1 MSISIDTVAAKGFA
15 QPASPDQDDL
25 DDGDSILSTHDDVQ
39 AVMQPALSPIASR
52 YTSLLTPAVEKAAV
66 INSGG
71 PRGYFD
77 LGIDDSPPSRSDS
90 TPIAAGSP
98 TQQPKAHAPAHAATW
113 ASTSKD
119 TRTRTTRN
127 VLGVA
132 LGPSRNRSRSAGHEA
147 FKKLQKAFPSLNMS
161 SNFLPSLP
169 NALRFNDSKPSPP
182 KSPPRSRKAS
192 DPPLQ
197 QTTAPPT
204 SSPPSKL
211 LDSARLPM
219 HDHIFQANDTLTDLP
234 PRSSTSRAP
243 GLRPRAL
250 RRVTSDE
257 SMLYHSLSRT
267 SSLGDDAR
275 FQDVRDMVNIRL
287 IAIRDSLPDVPSFK
301 LPTLP
306 SFQELSKR
314 SSLSLNNIFSSEPV
328 SDSPPTR
335 DVNGHDSPPEI
346 SDEPSG
352 ILDKVLQDLTG
363 DIVILGGYRGSIL
376 RSAEPPHHQLWAPF
390 KLGLNMRKANLEVG
404 LEDED
409 EANMPQTIIPS
420 GMLKNIG
427 PIDISRKFFKKLRAC
442 ENAKTG
448 KLRVWD
454 FGYDWRLS
462 PARLSRAL
470 QDFLAKLPSN
480 QPGVSS
486 DARGAIVVAHSL
498 GGLITRHAVNQRP
511 ELFAGVL
518 YAGVPQGCINILGP
532 LRNGDPVLFNEKLL
546 TAKVNFSIRT
556 SFLLLPDNG
565 FCFVDQNT
573 GEDYPIDFFNPDD
586 WVNGRLSPCVAD
598 VLPPFNKPSQAASP
612 LTSLFP
618 NTFLRSR
625 AASKS
630 EHKAPNGYVAP
641 ETTTPDA
648 TAASSTPPPVAE
660 TNGSAD
666 KSVPPPQPAA
676 PLSDPEQRRNYEYL
690 SKTLA
695 ATKLFRSQL
704 AHNSEHK
711 SKNAYPPLALIYGK
725 EIPTVYAVRVQSREA
740 IAHSDCYDDLIF
752 RSGDG
757 VVLAKEAM
765 LPDGYSAVRGG
776 RVSSERGHITLLGD
790 FPALGKA
797 LEALLRGRRKGIGL
811 GVDALRS

>member
-1 MSISIDTVAAKGFA
+1 MSISIDTVAAKGYRR
-15 QPASPDQDDL
+15 PASPDQDDI

-39 AVMQPALSPIASR
+39 AVMQPALSPVASR
-52 YTSLLTPAVEKAAV
+52 YTSLRTPAVEKAAV
-66 INSGG
+66 IKSGG

-90 TPIAAGSP
+90 TPLTVRSP
-98 TQQPKAHAPAHAATW
+98 SQQPKTSSPAHAATW
-113 ASTSKD
+113 TSSGKSPESKD
-119 TRTRTTRN
+119 TRTRTTRT

-147 FKKLQKAFPSLNMS
+147 LKKLQKAFPSLNMS

-192 DPPLQ
+192 DPPQ
-197 QTTAPPT
+197 AAPPT
-204 SSPPSKL
+204 RSPPSTL
-211 LDSARLPM
+211 LDSARLPI
-219 HDHIFQANDTLTDLP
+219 HDHILLPNDTITDLP
-234 PRSSTSRAP
+234 PRPSTSCAP
-243 GLRPRAL
+243 GLRPKAL

-301 LPTLP
+301 MPTLP

-314 SSLSLNNIFSSEPV
+314 SSLSLNNIFSSDPV
-328 SDSPPTR
+328 SDSPPAR
-335 DVNGHDSPPEI
+335 DLNGHDSPPEV
-346 SDEPSG
+346 SDEPSD
-352 ILDKVLQDLTG
+352 ILDRVLQDLTG

-409 EANMPQTIIPS
+409 EENMPQTIIPS

-427 PIDISRKFFKKLRAC
+427 PIDISRKFFKKLRSC
-442 ENAKTG
+442 ENAKAG

-462 PARLSRAL
+462 PARLSQAL

-480 QPGVSS
+480 QPGVSP
-486 DARGAIVVAHSL
+486 DAKGAIVVAHSL

-511 ELFAGVL
+511 GLFAGVL

-556 SFLLLPDNG
+556 SFLLLPDTG
-565 FCFVDQNT
+565 LCFVDQNT

-586 WVNGRLSPCVAD
+586 WVKSRLSPCVAD
-598 VLPPFNKPSQAASP
+598 VLPPYNKPSQTTSP

-625 AASKS
+625 SASKS
-630 EHKAPNGYVAP
+630 EHKTANGYAAAAD
-641 ETTTPDA
+641 TTTPDVNA
-648 TAASSTPPPVAE
+648 VAAE
-660 TNGSAD
+660 TTNGTSTTTAD
-666 KSVPPPQPAA
+666 QAA

-690 SKTLA
+690 AKTLA

-704 AHNSEHK
+704 AHSSEHE

-725 EIPTVYAVRVQSREA
+725 DIPTVFAVRVQNREA

-765 LPDGYSAVRGG
+765 LPDGYAAVRGG

-811 GVDALRS
+811 GIDALRS